1 MVDIIKK
8 RVWSDGR
15 QLFAP
20 VSTELQKTKNIC
32 HNPNHQQTL
41 TFYQKKCSAGEEY
54 TGGTDREG
62 NSLAVRF
69 PRKKLVEGS
78 SETAVLNV
86 ADTASRN

>member
-20 VSTELQKTKNIC
+20 VSTELQKTKNIY

-41 TFYQKKCSAGEEY
+41 TFYQ
-54 TGGTDREG
+54 
-62 NSLAVRF
+62 NSRIE
-69 PRKKLVEGS
+69 R
-78 SETAVLNV
+78 NV
-86 ADTASRN
+86 VQERSTQVALTEKEIHWL

>member
-1 MVDIIKK
+1 MGDNCSRRFLRNYRK
-8 RVWSDGR
+8 
-15 QLFAP
+15 
-20 VSTELQKTKNIC
+20 QKTFVTTQITNK
-32 HNPNHQQTL
+32 P
-41 TFYQKKCSAGEEY
+41 CSAGEEY